1 MTQLSIII
9 PALNEEQVIAQTLR
23 ALEPLRAR
31 GVEVIVVDGGSG
43 DNTSV
48 IARELSDRV
57 RAAPRGRATQMNAGA
72 AVASGEALL
81 FLHADSQLPYQ
92 ADDLVLSALESSR
105 WGRFDVRLSGSHHVF
120 RIIETLMNL
129 RSRLSRI
136 ATGDHGIF
144 VKRDTFFAQGGYPE
158 IELMEDVAL
167 SKRLKRV
174 GRPACL
180 RQKILTST
188 RRWEEKGIMR
198 TVVKMWIL
206 RLAYFLGAS
215 PQRLARIYEQQRGA

>member
-1 MTQLSIII
+1 
-9 PALNEEQVIAQTLR
+9 
-23 ALEPLRAR
+23 R

-215 PQRLARIYEQQRGA
+215 PQRLARIYERQRGA

>member
-9 PALNEEQVIAQTLR
+9 PALNEEQVIARTLR
-23 ALEPLRAR
+23 ALKPLRAR

-43 DNTSV
+43 DNTPV

-57 RAAPRGRATQMNAGA
+57 RVAPRGRATQMNAGA

-92 ADDLVLSALESSR
+92 ADDLVLSALKCSR

-120 RIIETLMNL
+120 RVIENLMNL
-129 RSRLSRI
+129 RSRLSGI
-136 ATGDHGIF
+136 ATGDQGIF

-215 PQRLARIYEQQRGA
+215 PQRLARIYERERGA